1 MEHEPSSSF
10 YLYVVECAD
19 GTWYTGYTVDVEERV
34 RTHNAGEGA
43 KYTRCRLP
51 VTLVVSAQ
59 FPTKHEAM
67 SAEWRFKRLS
77 RTRKEVL
84 VGRARLRPFEE
95 ILREELLPRLTETT
109 E

>member
-1 MEHEPSSSF
+1 MKHESSSPF

-51 VTLVVSAQ
+51 VVLVASAR
-59 FPTKHEAM
+59 FPTKHDAM

-77 RTRKEVL
+77 RTRKELL
-84 VGRARLRPFEE
+84 VGRARSRPFED
-95 ILREELLPRLTETT
+95 ILREELLPGMAEVSD
-109 E
+109 